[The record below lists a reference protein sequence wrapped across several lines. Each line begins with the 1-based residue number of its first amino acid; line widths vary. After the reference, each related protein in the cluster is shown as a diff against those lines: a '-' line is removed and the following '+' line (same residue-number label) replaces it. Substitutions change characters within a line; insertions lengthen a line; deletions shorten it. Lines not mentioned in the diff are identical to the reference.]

1 MNKMFLLGRDR
12 MGISKQELVSM
23 LEEDELKDAILG
35 KRRIFFHSYFHVAG
49 FLGNFSGDFLTDIE
63 QLGS

>member
-1 MNKMFLLGRDR
+1 MFLLGRDR

-35 KRRIFFHSYFHVAG
+35 KRRIYFPHFHKVHIY
-49 FLGNFSGDFLTDIE
+49 IE
-63 QLGS
+63 YHSVRPLVP